1 MPIRPDEHRG
11 ASMEMGGLS
20 TDLGKNGISHS
31 KIYYNEESDT
41 IHIGDDPGRGWE
53 LIGWVES

>member
-11 ASMEMGGLS
+11 ASMEMGGLPIN
-20 TDLGKNGISHS
+20 LGKNGITHS
-31 KIYYNEESDT
+31 KIYYNKEEDKT
-41 IHIGDDPGRGWE
+41 FIGEDPGRGWE

>member
-20 TDLGKNGISHS
+20 VNLGQDGITHS
-31 KIYYNEESDT
+31 KIYYHEESDT
-41 IHIGDDPGRGWE
+41 IHIGDSPGAGWE